1 MPLSPGLRLRSRT
14 VVPVPLREK
23 TNTHFAVH
31 SQRGQEDVVPFSV
44 VFKTPASAFLTE
56 DSVILLSAK
65 IALN

>member
-1 MPLSPGLRLRSRT
+1 MPLSPGLPPKSRT

-23 TNTHFAVH
+23 TNTHFRRA

-44 VFKTPASAFLTE
+44 VFKNPRHAFLTE

-65 IALN
+65 IAP